1 VPQPQHEGRRR
12 HPHRGLQHHR
22 VEVEQGAGRRDERSE
37 HLALAAHEEGRAGV
51 AVRQRLL
58 QYLSDLK
65 VLVDTGVVRPT
76 PEQTRLL
83 DALAGFDAARAW
95 GLSAVTSIGVLATL
109 VVLPVIGLLSDRTR
123 TRWGRRTPWIAVGT
137 VAGALLLIA
146 QRQAATLAW
155 LIVLWS
161 LAQLAV
167 NAAQAP
173 LLATIADR
181 VPSARLGTR
190 SSVSWLGSAVGSLF
204 GSLAAAALLVRI
216 GLDSY

>member
-1 VPQPQHEGRRR
+1 
-12 HPHRGLQHHR
+12 
-22 VEVEQGAGRRDERSE
+22 
-37 HLALAAHEEGRAGV
+37 
-51 AVRQRLL
+51 
-58 QYLSDLK
+58 
-65 VLVDTGVVRPT
+65 
-76 PEQTRLL
+76 
-83 DALAGFDAARAW
+83 
-95 GLSAVTSIGVLATL
+95 VTSIGVLATL